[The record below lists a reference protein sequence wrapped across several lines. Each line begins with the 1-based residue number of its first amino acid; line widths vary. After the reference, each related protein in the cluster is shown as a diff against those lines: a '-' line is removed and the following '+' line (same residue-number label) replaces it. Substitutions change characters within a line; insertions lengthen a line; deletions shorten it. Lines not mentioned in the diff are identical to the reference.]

1 MSIVVVVTAFPVP
14 EHRAEV
20 RCELWVISGVLR
32 PPFLRKRRAAG
43 AICKDRILKIVPIL
57 ANPRSALMQ
66 VIVPGKLRPRW
77 CAVRNPLPGY
87 SRDTIASPAVRFG
100 TWPMRYRWPVRP
112 CVARRPSRRR

>member
-66 VIVPGKLRPRW
+66 VIGPGQAAAAVVR
-77 CAVRNPLPGY
+77 CAQPAAGLFARHHRLPGRTLRHVAHAV
-87 SRDTIASPAVRFG
+87 SLASAATSPEQRK
-100 TWPMRYRWPVRP
+100 R
-112 CVARRPSRRR
+112 